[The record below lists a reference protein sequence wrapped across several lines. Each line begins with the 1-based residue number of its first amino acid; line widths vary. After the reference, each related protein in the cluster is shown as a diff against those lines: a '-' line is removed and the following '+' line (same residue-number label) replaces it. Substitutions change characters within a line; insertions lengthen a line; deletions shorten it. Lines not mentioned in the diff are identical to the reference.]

1 MNHGCDSGSSS
12 SYGCELLRKLIY
24 DARHELRELY
34 ERWEHRLTPYN
45 FLSVAEQYVK
55 GRLTVA
61 LDVDFSGRPNE
72 SHLPG
77 TARDTEGAINQP
89 IAVLVYSIHAVE
101 GDHRQD
107 GNEQPVFVGDVEMV
121 QRVQRIALPSLV
133 GLYDVDN
140 EPCELGQRSLYRSA
154 IDGRYQF
161 LPRLA
166 DCEPR
171 MAILSE
177 VCATA
182 DFPLH
187 IIERRT
193 EVVNAVADVQGNHR
207 GDRLPQSE
215 LEAIVAGI
223 RVFFYAQT
231 AKVSLNESANE
242 RIHVRD
248 VLIGPYD
255 L

>member
-24 DARHELRELY
+24 DARHELREFY

-107 GNEQPVFVGDVEMV
+107 GNEQPVFVGDVE
-121 QRVQRIALPSLV
+121 
-133 GLYDVDN
+133 
-140 EPCELGQRSLYRSA
+140 LGQRSLYRSA

-215 LEAIVAGI
+215 LEAIVA
-223 RVFFYAQT
+223 
-231 AKVSLNESANE
+231 
-242 RIHVRD
+242 
-248 VLIGPYD
+248 
-255 L
+255 